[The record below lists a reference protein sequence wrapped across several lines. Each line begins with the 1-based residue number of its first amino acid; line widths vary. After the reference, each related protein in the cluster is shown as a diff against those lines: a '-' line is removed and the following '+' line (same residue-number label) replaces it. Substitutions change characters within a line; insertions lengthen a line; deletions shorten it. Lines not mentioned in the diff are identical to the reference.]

1 MEQNSY
7 AATFFSSNFG
17 MAANCFGREHVD
29 MMLATHRHIQ
39 NSIFPDGNI
48 VQHLKTT
55 IKERFSVEDVPDG
68 FLFFPVELG
77 GLDLKS
83 PFVGLLQIRES
94 VKENP
99 YDLLDEYENTL
110 RSDYNTAKRAF
121 DKGVRRPTRRNVED
135 ANWRPEYP
143 DTFFS
148 FEEFARYTE
157 AFVTTGRASLLD
169 VYKELLE
176 RPQEKSINASEPV
189 LQAQQQLQGQ
199 NTLRGIT
206 AQWSSMEAYWK
217 WITQMYGP
225 EMIDKF
231 GGLNVVDF
239 GLLPIGMVSMFR
251 QRRTKWQG

>member
-1 MEQNSY
+1 
-7 AATFFSSNFG
+7 

-39 NSIFPDGNI
+39 NSIFPDGSI
-48 VQHLKTT
+48 VQHLKTI

-94 VKENP
+94 VRENP
-99 YDLLDEYENTL
+99 YDLLDEYEETL
-110 RSDYNTAKRAF
+110 HNDYHTVKRAF
-121 DKGVRRPTRRNVED
+121 DKGVRRNARRNAED
-135 ANWRPEYP
+135 ANWKPEDP
-143 DTFFS
+143 DTFFP
-148 FEEFARYTE
+148 FEEFTKYSE
-157 AFVTTGRASLLD
+157 SFDSIGRANLED
-169 VYKELLE
+169 VYKKLLE
-176 RPQEKSINASEPV
+176 RPQEKPIDASEHV
-189 LQAQQQLQGQ
+189 LQAQAQLSGQ
-199 NTLRGIT
+199 NNLRGIT
-206 AQWSSMEAYWK
+206 AHWTSMEAYWK
-217 WITQMYGP
+217 WIAQMYGP
-225 EMIDKF
+225 DMIDTF